1 VPHPYGQDERSG
13 GVIEPALD
21 ASASAPFDALLH
33 AVQTHDRAALTAAL
47 SPHARLS
54 VPPLR
59 IHVEGAQDVATTI
72 ADVAYAF
79 DYLRYTM
86 RSRYLAPG
94 QVTDEAELSGVHAR
108 DLLGAPPT
116 GRASTVV
123 MRVIAAVEAGQVSEL
138 AIWPD
143 VAAVRG
149 ICDELAR
156 HIDERQAGAAGAMIT
171 ALRATI
177 PAGSTKVLQGRARE
191 AREPSVEPVAAAVL
205 PPAQRTPSK
214 ASGLKVPLT
223 RRARRRRAVVAG
235 GTMLAISAG
244 IVAWVTHGALQSP
257 GGGTALTSLNPLPS
271 ASSSAGAVA
280 TRSPSPVSATPSVSV
295 GSTAGGSLGS
305 SPTPS
310 PSPSTTPKPVT
321 IVNNQVEFS
330 ADLLFETG
338 SAKLAQGA
346 MAELDLL
353 IRKVIMEHRDG
364 GPILVSGYTDDQGPS
379 DYNLLLSRNRAKA
392 VADVLSAGLPTV
404 TIRSQGFGEAHPKYT
419 NKTAKGMAQNR
430 RVTVKVSPPK
440 LPTR

>member
-1 VPHPYGQDERSG
+1 MPHPYGPDDRQG
-13 GVIEPALD
+13 GFADPALD
-21 ASASAPFDALLH
+21 GSGSAVIDALLH

-47 SPHARLS
+47 APRARLS

-59 IHVEGAQDVATTI
+59 IHVEGAEDVAATI

-177 PAGSTKVLQGRARE
+177 PAGSTKVVQGRARQ
-191 AREPSVEPVAAAVL
+191 APEPVAEPVAAVVL
-205 PPAQRTPSK
+205 PPAQRTPTK
-214 ASGLKVPLT
+214 GNGLKVPLT

-235 GTMLAISAG
+235 GIMLAVSTG
-244 IVAWVTHGALQSP
+244 IIAWVTHGALQSP
-257 GGGTALTSLNPLPS
+257 GGSALTSL
-271 ASSSAGAVA
+271 
-280 TRSPSPVSATPSVSV
+280 SPSPSTAGPTQAVGTGSPTAVAATPSVSV
-295 GSTAGGSLGS
+295 GSTAGGSLGTS
-305 SPTPS
+305 STPS
-310 PSPSTTPKPVT
+310 PSSSPRPVT
-321 IVNNQVEFS
+321 IINNQVEFS
-330 ADLLFETG
+330 ADLLFQTD
-338 SAKLAQGA
+338 SATLAPGA
-346 MAELDLL
+346 LAELDLL
-353 IRKVIMEHRDG
+353 IRKVVAEHRNG
-364 GPILVSGYTDDQGPS
+364 GSIIVSGYTDDQGPAG
-379 DYNLLLSRNRAKA
+379 YNLTLSRDRAEA
-392 VADVLSAGLPTV
+392 VAKVLRRGLPGV
-404 TIRSQGFGEAHPKYT
+404 DIRSQGFGESTPKYPNT
-419 NKTAKGMAQNR
+419 SARGMAQNR
-430 RVTVKVSPPK
+430 RVTVKVPPAK
-440 LPTR
+440 SAPR